1 MNDKYSEFAE
11 DAEEP
16 SVTSSDPN
24 ERKLA
29 RQLRI
34 KRRLE
39 TLTKYKRTSFS
50 IYIFLYLS
58 I

>member
-1 MNDKYSEFAE
+1 MNDKYSELVE
-11 DAEEP
+11 DTEEL

-39 TLTKYKRTSFS
+39 ALTK
-50 IYIFLYLS
+50 
-58 I
+58 